1 VSEGGVR
8 AQRQRRVIICFLFIF
23 CFLTTSTHFKLPSLP
38 ISYYMV
44 QTAAPV
50 RVTVTLT
57 AGSDDT
63 GDSVIALG
71 LGGEARQEQNI
82 TCPSSGNWATYV
94 PCATSTPLDVPAGVT
109 VLRVVKGRPWLGTVD
124 IALA

>member
-1 VSEGGVR
+1 MCVHASLSGS
-8 AQRQRRVIICFLFIF
+8 AAHPF
-23 CFLTTSTHFKLPSLP
+23 TPPHTHTPLPLP
-38 ISYYMV
+38 PASYYMV

-63 GDSVIALG
+63 GDSIIALG
-71 LGGEARQEQNI
+71 LGGEARVEQNI

-94 PCATSTPLDVPAGVT
+94 PCATSTPLDIPAGVT
-109 VLRVVKGRPWLGTVD
+109 VLRVIKGRPWLGTVD

>member
-1 VSEGGVR
+1 
-8 AQRQRRVIICFLFIF
+8 
-23 CFLTTSTHFKLPSLP
+23 
-38 ISYYMV
+38 MV

-63 GDSVIALG
+63 GDSIVSLG
-71 LGGEARQEQNI
+71 LGGMSRNEQNI
-82 TCPSSGNWATYV
+82 TCPSSGNWANYTS
-94 PCATSTPLDVPAGVT
+94 CSTSTPLDIPAGVS
-109 VLRVVKGRPWLGTVD
+109 VLRLIRGRPWLGTLD

>member
-1 VSEGGVR
+1 MRGDIFSSPVR
-8 AQRQRRVIICFLFIF
+8 ASLTAYTRLF
-23 CFLTTSTHFKLPSLP
+23 TPPHTHPH
-38 ISYYMV
+38 SYYMV

-57 AGSDDT
+57 AGSDDS
-63 GDSVIALG
+63 GDSILALG

-82 TCPSSGNWATYV
+82 TCPSSGNWASYV
-94 PCATSTPLDVPAGVT
+94 PCATSTPLDVPAGVS
-109 VLRVVKGRPWLGTVD
+109 VLRVIKGRPWLGTVD